1 MLIHTD
7 RVKRSSIEKRVATPM
22 LVLLETC
29 DVTPV
34 AEQLNKIYRGAL
46 ANFYACVKR
55 GQLEYSLSLR
65 KRMRFTHV

>member
-1 MLIHTD
+1 
-7 RVKRSSIEKRVATPM
+7 M

-34 AEQLNKIYRGAL
+34 AEQLNKIYREAL

-65 KRMRFTHV
+65 KRMRFMHV